1 MTLDRRTFLR
11 NSALTAAGISLAG
24 KSFAAGSALRVSAS
38 DKINAALI
46 GCRSRGFGA
55 LKNALEYDDV
65 NCVAL
70 CDVDSNILN
79 ARAKTIEDDYGIKP
93 KLYKDFRK
101 MLEQKDIDV
110 VFIGTPDHW
119 HCLNM
124 VYACQAGKDVY
135 VEKPMAN
142 TIEECNIMVKAANY
156 YKRVVQVGQQQR
168 SNFTFI
174 QTMNRIKSGRIGKL
188 RKVNIWANFNYGIGP
203 EPKPDGPVPDGVDY
217 DLWLGPAPRRP
228 FNPNRFHGSW
238 RMFWDYG
245 GGLMTD
251 WGVHLIDMA
260 LWAKDIVEAPKI
272 LSTYAANS
280 SAQVGQRETFDTMNV
295 NYPMGEYVFN
305 WDMTAGVQQGPY
317 EKLYGLAFIGDDATI
332 VTDRSS
338 YQVYPEWDNEKK
350 AFKVKEEE
358 YKGGQEAHS
367 IHTRNFLNCVKSREI
382 PVCPTEI
389 GRAAA
394 LHAHIANISGRVG
407 EPVLLWD
414 DKNNRFTNSE
424 KANEFIVPEYRAPW
438 TLPKIG

>member
-1 MTLDRRTFLR
+1 MTVTRRTFLK
-11 NSALTAAGISLAG
+11 NSAVTAAGIGLAG
-24 KSFAAGSALRVSAS
+24 SSFATGATSRISAN

-46 GCRSRGFGA
+46 GCRGRGFGA

-79 ARAKTIEDDYGIKP
+79 ARAKTIEDDYGFKP

-156 YKRVVQVGQQQR
+156 YNRVVQVGQQQR

-174 QTMNRIKSGRIGKL
+174 QTMKRIKSGRIGKL

-251 WGVHLIDMA
+251 WGVHLLDMA

-272 LSTYAANS
+272 LSAYAANS

-338 YQVYPEWDNEKK
+338 YQVYPEWDNQKN

-367 IHTRNFLNCVKSREI
+367 MHTRNFLNCVKSREI
-382 PVCPTEI
+382 PVCPTET

-394 LHAHIANISGRVG
+394 LHAHIANIAGRVG
-407 EPVLLWD
+407 EPVLIWD
-414 DKNNRFTNSE
+414 DRSNRFTNSE
-424 KANEFIVPEYRAPW
+424 KANQFVTPEYRAPW
-438 TLPKIG
+438 ILPKIG